1 MSYLITRFE
10 LAALGDA
17 ELYALYREVFNALA
31 RSDRDTPARRNCLAS
46 LENLQN
52 EINERRARRCR
63 FSADP

>member
-17 ELYALYREVFNALA
+17 ELHALLREVFNDLA
-31 RSDRDTPARRNCLAS
+31 GSDRNTPERRTCLAS

-63 FSADP
+63 FPAGP

>member
-1 MSYLITRFE
+1 MFHLITRVE

-17 ELYALYREVFNALA
+17 ELHALLREVFNDLA
-31 RSDRDTPARRNCLAS
+31 CSDRDTPLRRACLAS

-63 FSADP
+63 FPAGP

>member
-17 ELYALYREVFNALA
+17 ELHALFREVFTDLA

-63 FSADP
+63 FPAGP